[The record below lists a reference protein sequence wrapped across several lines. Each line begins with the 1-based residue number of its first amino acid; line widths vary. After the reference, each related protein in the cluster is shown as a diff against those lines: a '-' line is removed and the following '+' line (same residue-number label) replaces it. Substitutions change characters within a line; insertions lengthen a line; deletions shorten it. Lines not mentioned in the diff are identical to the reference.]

1 MAVKKTETGSML
13 AQALINA
20 VLQAGSGGGIGGYV
34 LGGLGAAAGEPS
46 SGGYPSPM
54 HTVKVNYQPF
64 PGPYVP
70 GQGRYNQGVKR
81 GIAEKAA
88 RMQTIEE
95 HEAAL
100 NGPLIDLLRRKPN
113 ATDREKHLAIV
124 KGAENE
130 EKLMSYWDD
139 KKPRRNYSPCSS
151 AVKAVRIT
159 PDHRIQVMWGN
170 TPKWYTYKAH
180 PNAYEA
186 SLVAQRLLTSGSIGM
201 SVYPDRGWFS
211 KEENDDSMR
220 PTGKR

>member
-1 MAVKKTETGSML
+1 MAGETETGKAI
-13 AQALINA
+13 AQAVVMTA
-20 VLQAGSGGGIGGYV
+20 LQLSGRGGLAGFV
-34 LGGLGAAAGEPS
+34 LGNMGGAGRAAASDSE
-46 SGGYPSPM
+46 YPSPM
-54 HTVKVNYQPF
+54 HTVKVNWQ
-64 PGPYVP
+64 PGPA
-70 GQGRYNQGVKR
+70 RYNQGVKR
-81 GIAEKAA
+81 HIAEKAA

-100 NGPLIDLLRRKPN
+100 NGPLIELLRRKPD

-124 KGAENE
+124 KGAEDE
-130 EKLMSYWDD
+130 AKLMSYWDD
-139 KKPRRNYSPCSS
+139 TKPRRNYSPSSS

-186 SLVAQRLLTSGSIGM
+186 SLVAQRLLTSGSIGL
-201 SVYPDRGWFS
+201 SVYPERGWFS

-220 PTGKR
+220 PVKKV